1 MTAPVVVNP
10 AQLGN
15 PVGFSHGVMA
25 PAGVRLLFVAGQTAA
40 NATGAVEHSEFP
52 HQFDRALANTL
63 AVVREAGGEP
73 TAVVRMTLYVTDM
86 GAYRSAR
93 ASLGEI
99 WRRHMGSHYPAMTVV
114 QVSRL
119 VEEFAVVEIEAT
131 VALP

>member
-1 MTAPVVVNP
+1 MT
-10 AQLGN
+10 
-15 PVGFSHGVMA
+15 

-73 TAVVRMTLYVTDM
+73 TAVARMTLYVTDM
-86 GAYRSAR
+86 DAYRSAR
-93 ASLGEI
+93 VSLSEI

-114 QVSRL
+114 QVSGL
-119 VEEFAVVEIEAT
+119 VEELAVVEIEAT